1 MGRSFGIVCAV
12 LLHAGFLLFGG
23 LLWTRDQ
30 ASRTVAEEVDLIS
43 AEELAQKQQEDE
55 REELPPEDPE
65 AIEAETEEV
74 PDAAEMLRN
83 LDLAPVDQ
91 APALE
96 AASLSAIEMALTGK
110 GIGGGDFAEALGF
123 ASGGIIGGTGT
134 AGALD
139 ETLEQAFS
147 LAEIDQKPRPVSQAA
162 PLYPAALRGKKLEGV
177 VTVVFVVD
185 ASGRVLDPRVTEST
199 HADFEKPALNAIKQ
213 WRFEPAVM
221 GGRRVSCRMRVPI
234 RFQPS

>member
-1 MGRSFGIVCAV
+1 MGRSFAIVCAV

-23 LLWTRDQ
+23 LLWSKDQ
-30 ASRTVAEEVDLIS
+30 AGRTVAKEVDLIS
-43 AEELAQKQQEDE
+43 AEELAQKQEEQ
-55 REELPPEDPE
+55 REEPQPEDPE
-65 AIEAETEEV
+65 AIETETEEV

-83 LDLAPVDQ
+83 LDLTPVAQ

-96 AASLSAIEMALTGK
+96 AASLSAIEMALSGK
-110 GIGGGDFAEALGF
+110 ALDGGDFAEALGF
-123 ASGGIIGGTGT
+123 ASGGIIGGTGKP
-134 AGALD
+134 GALD
-139 ETLEQAFS
+139 ETLEKAFS

-162 PLYPAALRGKKLEGV
+162 PLYPASLRSQKLEGV

-185 ASGRVLDPRVTEST
+185 ASGKVLDPRVTEST

-221 GGRRVSCRMRVPI
+221 GGQRVSCRMRVPI
-234 RFQPS
+234 RFQPSS